1 MSSYDKMTLAYQ
13 LYGLIIVGG
22 IGPLQCAFIG
32 GGLFMM
38 HKAGQ
43 RRDRQLDVMLRGIER
58 LLERPTQ

>member
-1 MSSYDKMTLAYQ
+1 MSAYEEVTLAHQ
-13 LYGLIIVGG
+13 FYGLIIAGG
-22 IGPLQCAFIG
+22 IGLLQCALIG

-43 RRDRQLDVMLRGIER
+43 RRDRQLDVMLRGIEC